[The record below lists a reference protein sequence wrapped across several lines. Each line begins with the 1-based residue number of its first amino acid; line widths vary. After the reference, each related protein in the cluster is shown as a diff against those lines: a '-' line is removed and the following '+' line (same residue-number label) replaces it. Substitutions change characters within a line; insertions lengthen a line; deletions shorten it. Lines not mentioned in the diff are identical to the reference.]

1 MSQQINLFNP
11 AFLKQ
16 RRIFSLLTMVQGL
29 GLILI
34 FTILVY
40 AFALYQVSGLNALS
54 IQSTERFNQEQA
66 RLLEYSATY
75 SPGQVNQQL
84 KDELLQWGKKVE
96 ESDLLVER
104 LRSGSVGNTSG
115 FSEYLRAFSRQVVP
129 GLWLTG
135 FKVTGDAASI
145 RLSGRVTDPALVPAY
160 ITKLGSESIMQ
171 GKRFANLQMQ
181 SPKNDTKAVTPH
193 YLEFTL
199 YSLPDSE
206 EKQ

>member
-16 RRIFSLLTMVQGL
+16 RRVFSLLTMMQGM

-34 FTILVY
+34 FAAMVY
-40 AFALYQVSGLNALS
+40 FFALYQVSGLNELS
-54 IQSTERFNQEQA
+54 IQSTTRFNKEQTS
-66 RLLEYSATY
+66 LLEYTASY
-75 SPGQVNQQL
+75 SPRQVNQQL
-84 KDELLQWGKKVE
+84 KDELVQWSKKVE

-115 FSEYLRAFSRQVVP
+115 FSEYLRALSRQVVP
-129 GLWLTG
+129 DLWLTS
-135 FKVTGDAASI
+135 FKITGDAASI
-145 RLSGRVTDPALVPAY
+145 RLNGRMTDPALVPVY
-160 ITKLGSESIMQ
+160 IQKLGSESIMQ
-171 GKRFANLQMQ
+171 GKSFANLQMQ
-181 SPKNDTKAVTPH
+181 LPKTDAKGSVPH
-193 YLEFTL
+193 YMEFTL